1 MDRKTEIKF
10 NKILET
16 CLPVALEFLPVSQ
29 ATSKGKN
36 WLNMLIF
43 WEQWVLQSKMV
54 AHNKNQHIVRRKW
67 KKNKV
72 THISPIYPVHFLDIV
87 WACFQ
92 FFEASEKVFKFLWG
106 GLGVCKEK
114 VEMYM

>member
-36 WLNMLIF
+36 
-43 WEQWVLQSKMV
+43 
-54 AHNKNQHIVRRKW
+54 
-67 KKNKV
+67 
-72 THISPIYPVHFLDIV
+72 
-87 WACFQ
+87 
-92 FFEASEKVFKFLWG
+92 
-106 GLGVCKEK
+106 
-114 VEMYM
+114 